1 MINAKDF
8 QNKTN
13 LRFRKRA
20 LSKLSRPAA
29 AVLVFFTAPARTRF
43 VSSDFWERTPHWE
56 IDRHLARAI
65 AIHRDS
71 CHRANRLELTR
82 ARRRVRRWRGRCIF
96 AEQELRKAGEEI
108 LERLQI

>member
-29 AVLVFFTAPARTRF
+29 AVLLFLTAPARTRF
-43 VSSDFWERTPHWE
+43 VSSDFWERTPHWQ

-65 AIHRDS
+65 PIHRDS
-71 CHRANRLELTR
+71 CHRTNRLKLTR
-82 ARRRVRRWRGRCIF
+82 ARWRVRRWRRRRIF
-96 AEQELRKAGEEI
+96 AEQELRKASEEI